1 MSIAP
6 AGSRVQP
13 SAWLNRPHGSAVR
26 MAQPSA
32 WPSRP
37 HGPAVRMAK
46 SSHPPS
52 GIGARFATAEALA
65 SPRSNPAGIPS
76 NNVAAP
82 LLPFPLS
89 ISPIRSHSS
98 HNSHP
103 LPSFFKKI
111 AFFQKKIPGIFCRFK
126 KRSYL
131 CTRFRKKPE
140 SFDRNRSL
148 TDWNRTGKT
157 RQRGVFR
164 DAAMNTSSVRQSF
177 RPDKGRYESET
188 PRPRQTKTVLARKGS
203 RRYILTMKSLILAQD
218 ER

>member
-1 MSIAP
+1 MVKWGRLWLFKDILMSL
-6 AGSRVQP
+6 GR
-13 SAWLNRPHGSAVR
+13 
-26 MAQPSA
+26 
-32 WPSRP
+32 
-37 HGPAVRMAK
+37 
-46 SSHPPS
+46 PS

-76 NNVAAP
+76 NSVAAP
-82 LLPFPLS
+82 FPPFPLS
-89 ISPIRSHSS
+89 IAPIRSHPS

-103 LPSFFKKI
+103 LPSFFKKNRI
-111 AFFQKKIPGIFCRFK
+111 FSKKIPQIFCQFK

-140 SFDRNRSL
+140 SLDENRSL

-188 PRPRQTKTVLARKGS
+188 PSQDRQKTVLARKGS

>member
-1 MSIAP
+1 MFFILTFFFCLLP
-6 AGSRVQP
+6 RLVAGSHRPHGPTVRMVPP
-13 SAWLNRPHGSAVR
+13 SAWSH
-26 MAQPSA
+26 
-32 WPSRP
+32 RP

-46 SSHPPS
+46 SCHPC
-52 GIGARFATAEALA
+52 
-65 SPRSNPAGIPS
+65 SNS
-76 NNVAAP
+76 VAA
-82 LLPFPLS
+82 L
-89 ISPIRSHSS
+89 ISNYPS

-103 LPSFFKKI
+103 LPSFFKKNRI
-111 AFFQKKIPGIFCRFK
+111 FSKKIPQIFCRFK

-140 SFDRNRSL
+140 SLDENRSL

-188 PRPRQTKTVLARKGS
+188 PSQDRQRQCLPARAAEDTF
-203 RRYILTMKSLILAQD
+203 LQ
-218 ER
+218 

>member
-1 MSIAP
+1 
-6 AGSRVQP
+6 
-13 SAWLNRPHGSAVR
+13 
-26 MAQPSA
+26 
-32 WPSRP
+32 
-37 HGPAVRMAK
+37 MAK

-76 NNVAAP
+76 NSVAAP

-111 AFFQKKIPGIFCRFK
+111 AFFQKKSPEYFVGSK
-126 KRSYL
+126 KGRTFAL
-131 CTRFRKKPE
+131 AFGKKTE

-157 RQRGVFR
+157 RQRGVFG

-188 PRPRQTKTVLARKGS
+188 PCQDRQRQCLPARAAEDTF
-203 RRYILTMKSLILAQD
+203 LQ
-218 ER
+218 